1 MKTDELIAGLAQDA
15 QPAVPHPRASLMR
28 AILASAPI
36 ALALMM
42 LTLGLREDMAE
53 AAGDGWFLLKLALVA
68 CAGGIAV
75 KLTLA
80 IAEPGRRIALALAL
94 AVPALLALAVMLDLG
109 AMGLDDWRARLF
121 GESAVVCLISI
132 PLLSIAPL
140 AGIVWAL
147 RDGAPDNAAAAGAI
161 AGLLAGS
168 IGAFAYGLHCSD
180 DSPLFLA
187 VWYVAGIGIVMLAG
201 ALLGRRY
208 LAW

>member
-36 ALALMM
+36 ALALML

-53 AAGDGWFLLKLALVA
+53 AAGDGWLLLKLALVA
-68 CAGGIAV
+68 CAGGIGV

-80 IAEPGRRIALALAL
+80 MAEPGRRIALALVL

-109 AMGLDDWRARLF
+109 AMGLDDWRERLF